1 MCSCAITTKTA
12 FLSTA
17 LTVSKGSKRGKLGVN
32 MRVFVYAGIAAA
44 CCVLS
49 NSGSA
54 QDSLRGDVTTP
65 VPTAPRSSSPD
76 AAGSSA
82 SAVMR
87 TNSMTVLDD
96 KKKLGPND
104 SVSFRVVE
112 DRDNESQRLRV
123 NDNGELEVPYVGLV
137 PARGKSCKELAYT
150 IRSLLEKEYYYHA
163 TVILAVDRV
172 SEKSKGRIYVYG
184 AVKGQGPQEI
194 PPDESYTVS
203 KAIIKAG
210 GFGDFAN
217 KRKVKLT
224 RKNGQEFAID
234 LKRVIEEG
242 HTDEDLDL
250 QPDDQIY
257 VPQRLIN
264 M

>member
-1 MCSCAITTKTA
+1 M
-12 FLSTA
+12 
-17 LTVSKGSKRGKLGVN
+17 RGC
-32 MRVFVYAGIAAA
+32 VYAGVAAA
-44 CCVLS
+44 CLILS
-49 NSGSA
+49 NATWA
-54 QDSLRGDVTTP
+54 QDAGSP
-65 VPTAPRSSSPD
+65 APAAPKASVPDLASSST
-76 AAGSSA
+76 ST
-82 SAVMR
+82 VLR
-87 TNSMTVLDD
+87 TNSMSVLDD
-96 KKKLGPND
+96 KKRLGPND
-104 SVSFRVVE
+104 FVSFRVVE

-137 PARGKSCKELAYT
+137 PAQGKSCKELAYT
-150 IRSLLEKEYYYHA
+150 IKSLLEKEYYYHA

-184 AVKGQGPQEI
+184 SVKNQGPQEV

-224 RKNGQEFAID
+224 RKNGQEFTVD

-242 HTDEDLDL
+242 HTDEDLEL
-250 QPDDQIY
+250 RPDDQIY

>member
-1 MCSCAITTKTA
+1 MRVWLYPFVGAVCL
-12 FLSTA
+12 FLTNPIFAQDATSPAPAAPKPPSSDGPSTA
-17 LTVSKGSKRGKLGVN
+17 TS
-32 MRVFVYAGIAAA
+32 
-44 CCVLS
+44 
-49 NSGSA
+49 
-54 QDSLRGDVTTP
+54 T
-65 VPTAPRSSSPD
+65 
-76 AAGSSA
+76 
-82 SAVMR
+82 VMR

-96 KKKLGPND
+96 KKKLGSND
-104 SVSFRVVE
+104 YVSFRVVE

-137 PARGKSCKELAYT
+137 SARGKSCKELAYT
-150 IRSLLEKEYYYHA
+150 IKSLLEKEYYYHA

-172 SEKSKGRIYVYG
+172 SEKSRGRIYVYG
-184 AVKGQGPQEI
+184 AVKAQGPQEI

-224 RKNGQEFAID
+224 RKTGQESTVD

-242 HTDEDLDL
+242 HTDEDLEL
-250 QPDDQIY
+250 GPDDQIY